1 MRFDMSQLQE
11 TTAYAPAAVSA
22 DGQGAAVDLQD
33 YIGTVKLIVTIDN
46 TGGDADETI
55 DITVQESSDNA
66 VSDAYTATSYVTTQ
80 VEDDSSIQY
89 IDIDTRN
96 VERYIRLDIDVGG
109 TTPVYS
115 VAAAIVGYKNTQ

>member
-1 MRFDMSQLQE
+1 MSFDMSQLQE